1 MYCIFNYVVL
11 CTVYVE
17 DVLQIQLSYTVYR
30 LCRRCTVYS
39 TILYCVHCTVYVCRC
54 TVYSTSLYCA
64 QSMCVDV
71 LYIQLCFT
79 VYCSV
84 YVEDVLYIQL
94 ACTVHNICVYC
105 RCIVYSTMFYCVL
118 FSLCRICTVY
128 STSLYCAQSVCVDVL
143 YIQLCCTVYTV
154 QSM

>member
-1 MYCIFNYVVL
+1 MYCILNYFVL
-11 CTVYVE
+11 
-17 DVLQIQLSYTVYR
+17 
-30 LCRRCTVYS
+30 
-39 TILYCVHCTVYVCRC
+39 CTVYVCRC